1 VFFPTVVKDA
11 TGRILVVDD
20 DKSIRVML
28 SKALSEAGTYLVEE
42 ASNGIEACI
51 KLGTYRPDLLILDMF
66 MPEMDGLEVCRTIKS
81 EPEFSDMH
89 VIITT
94 GFPDHQKLKEVAALG
109 FDSIHYKPFDLPDFL
124 RAVSTIFS

>member
-1 VFFPTVVKDA
+1 MD
-11 TGRILVVDD
+11 
-20 DKSIRVML
+20 
-28 SKALSEAGTYLVEE
+28 E

-81 EPEFSDMH
+81 ETEFSDMN

-109 FDSIHYKPFDLPDFL
+109 FDRIHYKPFNLSEFL
-124 RAVSTIFS
+124 KAVSNIFSQGLPSWKAI